1 MTSVLWQRFLGL
13 LNTVKLVD
21 LIDIL
26 LVAFIIFYAIRMV
39 RETRAEQLFKGLIAL
54 LLIYLISAGVGF
66 RTLGFLLG
74 TVLNNVV
81 VVVLIIFQ
89 PEVRRILE
97 QLGRNKISSTITN
110 VFGSSND
117 DAVGRIRLIRL
128 IDALC
133 DSCAFL
139 AKQKMGALI
148 VIERETKL
156 GEIIKSGTIIDADPS
171 MELIGNLFFVN
182 SPLHDGAM
190 VVRGGRLYAAGCF
203 LPLSDSQELDRSLG
217 TRHRAALGMS
227 ENSDA
232 LVIVVSEET
241 GIISTA
247 QNGVLKRNYTLEQLN
262 DLLRGELLDEHAAAP
277 EKKTGIWRN
286 KK

>member
-1 MTSVLWQRFLGL
+1 MTTTVLWQQLLGL
-13 LNTVKLVD
+13 LNTVTLFD
-21 LIDIL
+21 IIDII
-26 LVAFIIFYAIRMV
+26 LVAFIIFQAIRMV
-39 RETRAEQLFKGLIAL
+39 RETRAEQLFKGLVAL
-54 LLIYLISAGVGF
+54 LLIYLVSSWVGF
-66 RTLGFLLG
+66 RTLGFLLS
-74 TVLNNVV
+74 TILNNAVV
-81 VVVLIIFQ
+81 VLLIIFQ

-97 QLGRNKISSTITN
+97 QLGRSKLSETLK
-110 VFGSSND
+110 VLGSSNE

-133 DSCAFL
+133 DSCAYL

-148 VIERETKL
+148 VIEEKTKL

-171 MELIGNLFFVN
+171 KELIGNIFFVN

-190 VVRGGRLYAAGCF
+190 VVRNGRLYAAGCF
-203 LPLSDSQELDRSLG
+203 LPLSDSQDLDSSLG

-232 LVIVVSEET
+232 LVIILSEET

-247 QNGVLKRNYTLEQLN
+247 KNGVLKRNYTLEQLN
-262 DLLRGELLDEHAAAP
+262 DFLRDELLGEHAAAS
-277 EKKTGIWRN
+277 EKKTGIWRSR
-286 KK
+286 K

>member
-1 MTSVLWQRFLGL
+1 MTMVLWQQLLGL
-13 LNTVKLVD
+13 LNTVTLFD
-21 LIDIL
+21 IIDIL
-26 LVAFIIFYAIRMV
+26 LVAFIIFQAIRMV
-39 RETRAEQLFKGLIAL
+39 RETRAEQLFKGLLAL
-54 LLIYLISAGVGF
+54 LAIYLVASWVGF
-66 RTLGFLLG
+66 RTLGFLLS
-74 TVLNNVV
+74 TILNNAVV
-81 VVVLIIFQ
+81 VLLIIFQ

-97 QLGRNKISSTITN
+97 QLGRSKLTTTLSSAL
-110 VFGSSND
+110 GSSND

-133 DSCAFL
+133 DSCAYL

-171 MELIGNLFFVN
+171 KELIGNLFFVN

-190 VVRGGRLYAAGCF
+190 VVRNGRLYAAGCF
-203 LPLSDSQELDRSLG
+203 LPLSESQELDKSLG
-217 TRHRAALGMS
+217 TRHRAGVGMS

-232 LVIVVSEET
+232 LVIILSEET

-247 QNGVLKRNYTLEQLN
+247 KNGVIKRNYTLEQLN
-262 DLLRGELLDEHAAAP
+262 EFLRGELLDDHAAAP

-286 KK
+286 RK